1 MSAVHINQA
10 QFESLIRQENPVLVN
25 FRAPWCGY
33 CRRIDAAYD
42 RLARDLEG
50 KLAVTAVNIEAPPD
64 LAREQEIEVVPTL
77 VLYRGGQELDS
88 IVAPESQSMIEAF
101 LRRALTNEGA

>member
-10 QFESLIRQENPVLVN
+10 QFETLIRQETPVLVN

-50 KLAVTAVNIEAPPD
+50 KLAVTAVNIDDHPD

-77 VLYRGGQELDS
+77 VLYQGGKELDS
-88 IVAPESQSMIEAF
+88 IVAPESQNMIENF
-101 LRRALTNEGA
+101 LQRNLSKGV